1 MPSVVSLLPTPNPN
15 AYKFVLDTPL
25 LRAGSRNYNSL
36 EACGED
42 VIGKTLFAVS
52 GVTNVFYLNDFL
64 TVSAKKDADWS
75 EIAEAVKNVLKEYTP
90 PAEAAPP
97 AGSAKKGPAEFAGG
111 PFDELSEEDKLALV
125 EKILDDDVRPALAG
139 DGGGVLVRGI
149 RGHEVGIFYQGACGS
164 CPSAAAGTLMAIQ
177 RMLQDQ
183 IDPRIKVVTAP

>member
-25 LRAGSRNYNSL
+25 LQTGSRNYNSL

-42 VIGKTLFAVS
+42 LIGTSLFAVT

-75 EIAEAVKNVLKEYTP
+75 EIAEAVKTVLKTYVP
-90 PAEAAPP
+90 PAEAPAPA
-97 AGSAKKGPAEFAGG
+97 AGRKTSTEFAGG
-111 PFDELSEEDKLALV
+111 PFDELSDEDKLALV

-139 DGGGVLVRGI
+139 DGGGILVRGI
-149 RGHEVGIFYQGACGS
+149 REHEVGIFYQGACGS